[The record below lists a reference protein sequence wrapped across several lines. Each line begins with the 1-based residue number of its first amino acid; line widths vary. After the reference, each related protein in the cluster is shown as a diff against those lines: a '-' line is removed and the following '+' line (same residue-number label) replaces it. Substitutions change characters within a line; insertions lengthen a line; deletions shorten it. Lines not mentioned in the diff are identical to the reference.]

1 MKNDARV
8 TAPLY
13 LVATLKATKGNE
25 EKLQR
30 ALQALVP
37 PSRAE
42 AGCIK
47 YDLHVDT
54 AQPALFIVYEIWRNQ
69 QALDQHASSNH
80 FQTFLKTAEPF
91 LATPLEVRVLDRVD
105 V

>member
-1 MKNDARV
+1 MSNNIGIS
-8 TAPLY
+8 APLY
-13 LVATLKATKGNE
+13 LAATLKATQGHE
-25 EKLQR
+25 DKLLE

-42 AGCIK
+42 VGCIK

-54 AQPALFIVYEIWRNQ
+54 TQSAIFVVYEIWKNQ

-80 FQTFLKTAEPF
+80 FQTFLQAAEPL
-91 LATPLEVRVLDRVD
+91 LAAPLEVRVLKRIDA
-105 V
+105 